1 MLECLN
7 LPESCWELHTNTQIR
22 YGFLSAST
30 GHGTSHKENV
40 FGFAVSGGDIEES
53 ILTGTLSGPDIITG
67 GSFGLEA
74 SIISLILGT
83 ILSAFYL
90 WKILKSQHL

>member
-1 MLECLN
+1 SLWFPIGIHWAWN
-7 LPESCWELHTNTQIR
+7 FTQ
-22 YGFLSAST
+22 G
-30 GHGTSHKENV
+30 NV
-40 FGFAVSGGDIEES
+40 FGFAVSGRDIEES
-53 ILTGTLSGPDIITG
+53 ILTATLSGPDIITG